1 MPRSM
6 PFLSRVMR
14 HLMVIPWG
22 AGLRANSSRSWTS
35 TSTDG
40 SGAVGLGAEAASCP
54 GERRS
59 LSPRQGPQAAEV
71 GGLESK
77 AAPVWW
83 WWWETVLAPWDVGT
97 EIPALGQQLA
107 S

>member
-40 SGAVGLGAEAASCP
+40 SGAVGLGAEAASYQ

-59 LSPRQGPQAAEV
+59 LRPKQGPRAAEID
-71 GGLESK
+71 GLESK
-77 AAPVWW
+77 AVPIW
-83 WWWETVLAPWDVGT
+83 WWWETGLAPWDVGT
-97 EIPALGQQLA
+97 EILPLGQQLA

>member
-14 HLMVIPWG
+14 HLMVIPCG
-22 AGLRANSSRSWTS
+22 AGLRTNSSRSWTS

-40 SGAVGLGAEAASCP
+40 SGAGGLGAEAASYG

-59 LSPRQGPQAAEV
+59 LSPRDPEQLKLV
-71 GGLESK
+71 
-77 AAPVWW
+77 VWYPKLPPTW
-83 WWWETVLAPWDVGT
+83 
-97 EIPALGQQLA
+97 
-107 S
+107 